1 MFGKPEM
8 VGDAHDPAAGA
19 TGPPVTTAP
28 DEDDEDVEDE
38 GVDEPEELDEEPARE
53 DEGAVGNSTLDL
65 FENSQPASSTEAA
78 SERVRARI
86 FLCMFVYTF
95 VCAHTVLVC
104 AAYVKPR
111 KIREKPGGPTA
122 RCRKEAKALRRR

>member
-28 DEDDEDVEDE
+28 EEDVDDVEDVEDE
-38 GVDEPEELDEEPARE
+38 VVEEPDEEPASE

-65 FENSQPASSTEAA
+65 FENSQPVSSTEAA

-86 FLCMFVYTF
+86 LLCMFVYTF

-111 KIREKPGGPTA
+111 KIREKPGGPEA